1 MNDKEIKKFIRT
13 GLLLGIGAASVTKN
27 KINKLSQRVT
37 KAVKQGNLNEKEGKE
52 TLNRLLKKSK
62 AEQQRIEKILNS
74 ALKDI
79 AKPYTKRAKKKIFK
93 KGRRN

>member
-1 MNDKEIKKFIRT
+1 MRNG
-13 GLLLGIGAASVTKN
+13 GLVPFF
-27 KINKLSQRVT
+27 
-37 KAVKQGNLNEKEGKE
+37 
-52 TLNRLLKKSK
+52 
-62 AEQQRIEKILNS
+62 RIEKILNS